1 LQLDNFTLIFH
12 QSKITLFYFLFK
24 FYKLRYMAIIRWGIL
39 GCGRIAKKFASDLQY
54 VEGAELIALAS
65 RSVDT
70 ATKFAEEYPAKH
82 IHGSY
87 EALVNN
93 EEVDAIYI
101 ATPHAMHHEHTLLC
115 LNHGKAVLCEKA
127 FALNSRQVREMI
139 EASKKNNTF
148 LMEALWTKFVPHYL
162 TTMRMVN
169 DGVLGNIKSMQVN
182 FGFITDDQAPERLN
196 KPELGGGTLMDIG
209 IYNVFM
215 VLSVLGKPDEIE
227 ARMTPNAFG
236 VDAQMD
242 VTFHYDN
249 GAVAQML
256 SSFLT
261 NLATNADINGDK
273 GRIRLASR
281 FYEPIST
288 AIEYYPDRADNR
300 QIVEFAK
307 EPGWGY
313 QHQVRHVQECLQKGL
328 KESPVM
334 SLADSLL
341 LMETLDAIRAKTG
354 LKYAVD

>member
-1 LQLDNFTLIFH
+1 MST
-12 QSKITLFYFLFK
+12 
-24 FYKLRYMAIIRWGIL
+24 IRWGIL
-39 GCGRIAKKFASDLQY
+39 GCGRIAKKFANDLKY

-65 RSVDT
+65 RAEET
-70 ATKFAEEYPAKH
+70 AAKFSQEYPAKH

-93 EEVDAIYI
+93 KEVDAIYV
-101 ATPHAMHHEHTLLC
+101 ATPHAMHHEHSLLC

-127 FALNSRQVREMI
+127 FAMNSRQVLEMI

-148 LMEALWTKFVPHYL
+148 LMEAFWTKFVPHYKAS
-162 TTMRMVN
+162 MQMVKN
-169 DGVLGNIKSMQVN
+169 GSLGKIQSMQVN
-182 FGFITDDQAPERLN
+182 FGFITDASSPERLN

-227 ARMTPNAFG
+227 AKMTPNAFG
-236 VDAQMD
+236 VDAQMA
-242 VTFHYDN
+242 VTFHYNN
-249 GAVAQML
+249 GAVAQLL

-261 NLATNADINGDK
+261 NLSTNADINGDN
-273 GRIRLASR
+273 GRIRLSSR

-288 AIEYYPDRADNR
+288 TIEYYPDRADNR
-300 QIVEFAK
+300 QIIEFDK

-313 QHQVRHVQECLQKGL
+313 QHQIRHVQECLEQGL

-334 SLADSLL
+334 TLADSLM
-341 LMETLDAIRAKTG
+341 LMETLDAIRAKSG
-354 LKYAVD
+354 LKYAVDDE